1 MKRTKDTTVH
11 PLSEVRKRLGL
22 RQADVALL
30 LNVSVPTVSQWE
42 RKAARP
48 YPLWIPELARVYRL
62 DVPTL
67 LTMLKPPE
75 SDYQLYPPPAYLVDA
90 VGGFDLPT
98 DSPSDD
104 PMNAPIEPPPV
115 PATPVM
121 EASR

>member
-1 MKRTKDTTVH
+1 MKRAKDTTVY

-30 LNVSVPTVSQWE
+30 LNVSVTAVSQWE
-42 RKAARP
+42 RQAARP

-67 LTMLKPPE
+67 LTMIKPPE
-75 SDYQLYPPPAYLVDA
+75 SDYQRYPPPAYLVDA

-98 DSPSDD
+98 DSPSDVS
-104 PMNAPIEPPPV
+104 IESTTV